1 MNQLSNDIIDKILI
15 PKYLD
20 KKYHNYSL
28 IFKIDIFVLNLKYKK
43 VVNEI
48 NLLYNYHILKMKK
61 INSNW

>member
-1 MNQLSNDIIDKILI
+1 MNLLSNDIIDKILI

-28 IFKIDIFVLNLKYKK
+28 LFKIDIFVLNLKYKK

>member
-1 MNQLSNDIIDKILI
+1 MNLLSKDIIDKILI
-15 PKYLD
+15 PKYLHN
-20 KKYHNYSL
+20 KYHNYSL
-28 IFKIDIFVLNLKYKK
+28 LFKIDIFVLNLKYKK

>member
-1 MNQLSNDIIDKILI
+1 MNQLSNDILNKILI

-20 KKYHNYSL
+20 KKYHNNSL
-28 IFKIDIFVLNLKYKK
+28 LFKIDIFVLNIKYKK

>member
-1 MNQLSNDIIDKILI
+1 MNLLSNDIIDKILI

-20 KKYHNYSL
+20 KKYHNYSML
-28 IFKIDIFVLNLKYKK
+28 YKIDIFVLNQKIKK

>member
-1 MNQLSNDIIDKILI
+1 MNLLSKDIIDKILI

-28 IFKIDIFVLNLKYKK
+28 LFKIDIFVLNIKYKK

>member
-1 MNQLSNDIIDKILI
+1 MNQLSNDILNKILI

-28 IFKIDIFVLNLKYKK
+28 LFKIDIFVLNQKIKK
-43 VVNEI
+43 VVYEI
-48 NLLYNYHILKMKK
+48 NLFYNYYIIKMKK

>member
-1 MNQLSNDIIDKILI
+1 MNLLSNDIIDKILI

-20 KKYHNYSL
+20 KKYHNNSL
-28 IFKIDIFVLNLKYKK
+28 LFKIDIFVLNIKYKK

>member
-20 KKYHNYSL
+20 KKYHNYSIL
-28 IFKIDIFVLNLKYKK
+28 FKIDIFILSQKYKK

-48 NLLYNYHILKMKK
+48 NLLFNYHIMKMKK